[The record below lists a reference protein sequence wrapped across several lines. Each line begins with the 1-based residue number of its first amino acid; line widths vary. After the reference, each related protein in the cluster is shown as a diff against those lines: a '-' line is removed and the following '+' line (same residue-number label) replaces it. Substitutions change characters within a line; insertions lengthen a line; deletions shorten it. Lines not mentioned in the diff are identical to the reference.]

1 MAWRPHENLIAGEL
15 DNTVPGKVTGWLQ
28 FLGME
33 EGVKLDLNGD
43 FHRDIRGTRIRLRN
57 QQPMD
62 RNHTGATGEIREGS
76 YMQRFSTVQTG
87 EVGDI
92 TAGLP
97 PYDYVKDRAY
107 VEWYSEENG
116 RVVLEL
122 ESEQVEV
129 IGEPL
134 PVDSQEPVSR
144 QKQAE
149 NMGRFLAGLCRDL
162 SRAGAD
168 QQAP

>member
-1 MAWRPHENLIAGEL
+1 MAWRPYENLIAGEL
-15 DNTVPGKVTGWLQ
+15 DNTVPGKVTGWLR

-33 EGVKLDLNGD
+33 EQVKLDLNGD

-57 QQPMD
+57 LQPTD
-62 RNHTGATGEIREGS
+62 RNHTGATGEARQGS
-76 YMQRFSTVQTG
+76 YMRRFSPVQTG

-97 PYDYVKDRAY
+97 PHDYGVRPY
-107 VEWYSEENG
+107 IEWFSEENG

-134 PVDSQEPVSR
+134 PPDTQEPISR

-149 NMGRFLAGLCRDL
+149 NMAQFLAGLCRDL
-162 SRAGAD
+162 AHASAE
-168 QQAP
+168 QQEA